1 VTLGGLAQWLV
12 LAVALQRLGELAL
25 ARRNTKKLLAAG
37 GLESGAGHYWL
48 IVGLHGGW
56 LAAIFATIPPDA
68 AVNWWLA
75 STFALLQIGRI
86 WVLASLGQYW
96 TTRII
101 TVPGAPL
108 VRRGPYRWIRHP
120 NYLIVAG
127 EIALLPLAFGAW
139 RIALGF
145 SVANMALIAW
155 RIRIEDR
162 TLDSRRT
169 A

>member
-1 VTLGGLAQWLV
+1 MTLGGLAQWLV

>member
-1 VTLGGLAQWLV
+1 LG
-12 LAVALQRLGELAL
+12 
-25 ARRNTKKLLAAG
+25 K
-37 GLESGAGHYWL
+37 
-48 IVGLHGGW
+48 LHGGW

-86 WVLASLGQYW
+86 WVLASLGRYW

-101 TVPGAPL
+101 TVPGAAL

-120 NYLIVAG
+120 NYVIVAG

-145 SVANMALIAW
+145 SIANMALIAW
-155 RIRIEDR
+155 RIRIENR
-162 TLDSRRT
+162 ALDSRR
-169 A
+169 AA

>member
-1 VTLGGLAQWLV
+1 MTGGGLAQWLV

-25 ARRNTKKLLAAG
+25 ARRNSKNLLAAG
-37 GLESGAGHYWL
+37 GVESGAGHYWL

-86 WVLASLGQYW
+86 WVLASLGRYW

-101 TVPGAPL
+101 TVPGAAL

-120 NYLIVAG
+120 NYVIVAG

-145 SVANMALIAW
+145 SIANMALIAW
-155 RIRIEDR
+155 RIRIENR
-162 TLDSRRT
+162 ALDSRR
-169 A
+169 AA